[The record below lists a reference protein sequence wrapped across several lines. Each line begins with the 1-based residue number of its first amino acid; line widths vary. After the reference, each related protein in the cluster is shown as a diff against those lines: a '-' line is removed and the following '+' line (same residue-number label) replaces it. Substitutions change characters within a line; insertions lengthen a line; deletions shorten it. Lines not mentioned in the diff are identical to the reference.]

1 MENYFMFDLNSK
13 ESDEKLKQAVKD
25 LLVKAND
32 TEYEKTDIEEYYQKV
47 SNKISNYQREIR
59 NLRAHFSNWDD
70 LSNQSKKTLM
80 ILKSNFANKEEVSIK
95 VEDAEKELA
104 EWIELGNQLDI
115 LRSKYKNF
123 NKSLCFS
130 NIRELLKENS
140 NVKIGQIEREAG
152 IRLGYMSRLEKEGN
166 TAEPSMEFIATAA
179 KLLNVSIDTLISVD
193 LANLNSTEEYIVNFL
208 SKLQLDTAMG
218 KLDWNVETPFDIE
231 RQVDINGINTHPLYS
246 LETFFRQTEC
256 EYPEEI
262 TENVYV
268 SKTFGPNT
276 CINGDCFNIRLKNG
290 STLYLMDL
298 VKDVH
303 RVNDKSAY
311 VIEAVIRVP
320 KGMTQVLVTSKDEF
334 PLGDL
339 LIDVHSKVKE
349 YMKHPKVN
357 SDVRYVIDAFMKDD
371 LSDDL
376 PF

>member
-1 MENYFMFDLNSK
+1 MENYFMFELNSK
-13 ESDEKLKQAVKD
+13 ESNEKLKEAVKD
-25 LLVKAND
+25 LLVKSKD
-32 TEYEKTDIEEYYQKV
+32 TECDKTDIEEYYIKV
-47 SNKISNYQREIR
+47 SNKINSYQREIR
-59 NLRAHFSNWDD
+59 NLRAHFANWDD
-70 LSNQSKKTLM
+70 LSKQSKKTLM
-80 ILKSNFANKEEVSIK
+80 ILKSDFTNKEDVSIK
-95 VEDAEKELA
+95 IEDAEKELA

-152 IRLGYMSRLEKEGN
+152 IRLGYMSRLEKDGN

-208 SKLQLDTAMG
+208 SKLQLDTTMG

-246 LETFFRQTEC
+246 LETFFRQTDYEC
-256 EYPEEI
+256 TEEI